1 LNQSFARLLPALV
14 RKFVTFPEERVLWKP
29 SFLLVYRKA
38 VNQRII
44 KKYYFNSHLRISND
58 LLKTKNREKNL
69 MEFCKNTNML
79 FVIYN

>member
-1 LNQSFARLLPALV
+1 
-14 RKFVTFPEERVLWKP
+14 
-29 SFLLVYRKA
+29 LLVYRKA